1 MVTRKPCKNALCF
14 GPSWWYLKKEL
25 GDPHFLML
33 ESDQQTKIKLSAKF
47 QKILEWIQSHLIFL
61 FFKVALNPLHRIF

>member
-47 QKILEWIQSHLIFL
+47 QKILWSRFRATL
-61 FFKVALNPLHRIF
+61 FFYFLRWL